1 MEAGLGRLARC
12 CAARGGNEH
21 SRPSVATS
29 RRLRRAP
36 SNYPGHFVTVVFV
49 SYRNDRAEHLLKRPS
64 AVTYEQRVVKKS
76 IAVGSAA
83 RTLRQPESLSQAVK
97 SAARALYHPL
107 LAPYLHPWLH
117 PQNFSVIE
125 ELPSR
130 SYLGYQSMVILVM
143 GALL

>member
-1 MEAGLGRLARC
+1 
-12 CAARGGNEH
+12 
-21 SRPSVATS
+21 VATS

-49 SYRNDRAEHLLKRPS
+49 SYRNDRAEHLLKRAS

-97 SAARALYHPL
+97 SAARPRGQFQVPPL

-125 ELPSR
+125 ELSSR

>member
-1 MEAGLGRLARC
+1 
-12 CAARGGNEH
+12 
-21 SRPSVATS
+21 VATS

-36 SNYPGHFVTVVFV
+36 SNYPGHFVTAVFV
-49 SYRNDRAEHLLKRPS
+49 SYRNDRAEHLLKRAS

-83 RTLRQPESLSQAVK
+83 RTHRQPESLSQAVK
-97 SAARALYHPL
+97 SAARPCTTL

-125 ELPSR
+125 ELSSH